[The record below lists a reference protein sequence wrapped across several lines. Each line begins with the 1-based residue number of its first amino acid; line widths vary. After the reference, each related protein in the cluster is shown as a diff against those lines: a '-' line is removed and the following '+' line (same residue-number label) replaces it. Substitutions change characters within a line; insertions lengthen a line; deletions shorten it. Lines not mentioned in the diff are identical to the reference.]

1 MLAERHPVVVMLLV
15 AVVAIAVIIGAQ
27 GLATA
32 YAPPVSQSSQGA
44 VIGQAGFAY
53 LGGLRMMG
61 AGLLWGRL
69 DAQFHQYGSGAP
81 IQDRL
86 DLLPSIRMVQLLN
99 PQLEL
104 PYYYTSYM
112 LYLRGDM
119 RGALSLALE
128 GIRNNPT
135 SGLLRANYTQ
145 LLMIQDKRKNLPLML
160 QQSKIGLSSAAT
172 YNSIDDQYQSFA
184 IFRTVYKLAGDT
196 TMVNAI
202 NDVLAKMQSQGAG
215 STASASGGGLSGIL
229 NAWTNS
235 AVDNGDASSG
245 PATSTTIVK

>member
-1 MLAERHPVVVMLLV
+1 MLAERHPLVVMLLV

-27 GLATA
+27 ALATA
-32 YAPPVSQSSQGA
+32 YAPPVPQSSQSA

-69 DAQFHQYGSGAP
+69 DAQFHQYGGTAP

-119 RGALSLALE
+119 RSAMALALE
-128 GIRNNPT
+128 GIHNNPT

-160 QQSKIGLSSAAT
+160 QQAKIGLSSAAT
-172 YNSIDDQYQSFA
+172 YNSLDDQYQSFA

-202 NDVLAKMQSQGAG
+202 NDVLAEMQSQGAG
-215 STASASGGGLSGIL
+215 TTAATSSGGLSGIL
-229 NAWTNS
+229 NVWTNS
-235 AVDNGDASSG
+235 AVDNGDG
-245 PATSTTIVK
+245 PTIPATSTSIVK